1 MQLSLCLPGSPKGR
15 SQATQLAARQ
25 AEAEVEAEA
34 EAEAVAE
41 AQAAKLVGHKAP
53 PTTHSSVGAHAVTA
67 QRGG

>member
-15 SQATQLAARQ
+15 SQATQLAASQ
-25 AEAEVEAEA
+25 AE
-34 EAEAVAE
+34 AE

-67 QRGG
+67 QRGGRGHGGLGV